1 MKKYIIRIILILFI
15 LILAWRVIILITKSG
30 EESLRSERPAVAV
43 LVDSVRYG
51 PIQEINLF
59 TGSVHPLY
67 QYIVSPK
74 VSGRIIEITKRIGD
88 WVRWNEIITKID
100 DAEYQQAVLEAEA
113 NLKIAQASLKE
124 TEIQYELAKQE
135 FERVR
140 SLQEKGIASPSE
152 LDASSSNYSALES
165 RLKLANAQV
174 EQREASLKSA
184 NIRLAYTVLRATE
197 PGFIG
202 ERYVDEGSLLAP
214 NSPVVSVIGIDTVII
229 RTTIIERVYGRIQI
243 GQFAEIEVDAFP
255 DMRFLG
261 KVTQVAPM
269 LEETSRVAKI
279 EVEVPNDSLFLKP
292 GMFAKLRVVLAEKD
306 TAQIVPAEA
315 LVTRGGENGIF
326 MVNDSSKTAQYIPVQ
341 LGIVT
346 KEEVEILSPRIG
358 GSVVTLGQHLLED
371 GSPVILSSSEK

>member
-1 MKKYIIRIILILFI
+1 
-15 LILAWRVIILITKSG
+15 
-30 EESLRSERPAVAV
+30 
-43 LVDSVRYG
+43 
-51 PIQEINLF
+51 
-59 TGSVHPLY
+59 
-67 QYIVSPK
+67 
-74 VSGRIIEITKRIGD
+74 
-88 WVRWNEIITKID
+88 
-100 DAEYQQAVLEAEA
+100 
-113 NLKIAQASLKE
+113 
-124 TEIQYELAKQE
+124 
-135 FERVR
+135 
-140 SLQEKGIASPSE
+140 
-152 LDASSSNYSALES
+152 
-165 RLKLANAQV
+165 
-174 EQREASLKSA
+174 LKSA